1 MRKSFIVSAA
11 LALLSAQA
19 AAQVRPED
27 CRPVFPVADVSPVAA
42 VPNDVVA
49 QQAVPE
55 VAAKRRFLGLPFLLP
70 LLGGGGLIALFGGNG
85 GHNNP
90 PPVSPA

>member
-1 MRKSFIVSAA
+1 MRKSVFVSAA

-27 CRPVFPVADVSPVAA
+27 CRPVFPVSDVSPVAA
-42 VPNDVVA
+42 TNDVVA
-49 QQAVPE
+49 QQAAPE

-70 LLGGGGLIALFGGNG
+70 LIGGGGLIALVSHH
-85 GHNNP
+85 HNNNN
-90 PPVSPA
+90 PVSPA

>member
-1 MRKSFIVSAA
+1 MRKSVFVSAM

-19 AAQVRPED
+19 AAQVRPAD
-27 CRPVFPVADVSPVAA
+27 CQPVFPVSDVLQTAQS

-49 QQAVPE
+49 EQAAPQ

-70 LLGGGGLIALFGGNG
+70 LIGGGGLIALVSHHND
-85 GHNNP
+85 HNNT
-90 PPVSPA
+90 VSPA